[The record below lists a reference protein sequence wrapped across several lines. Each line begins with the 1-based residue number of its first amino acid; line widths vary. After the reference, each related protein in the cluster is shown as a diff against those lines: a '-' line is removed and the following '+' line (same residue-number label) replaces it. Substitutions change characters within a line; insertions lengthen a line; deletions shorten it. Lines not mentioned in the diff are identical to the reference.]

1 MQIENLMDLAARI
14 EVLPTYDAALTRQAF
29 DLVSRKMPEADLAM
43 IEAGSLG
50 SIAAVLVLIDHAL
63 PGWAVSMTGIA
74 NDINGHWTCTLRRSG
89 TQDDD
94 AFIGIGKGP
103 ELSNALLGALLKAL
117 SQGRRL

>member
-1 MQIENLMDLAARI
+1 MQTENLMDLAARI

-29 DLVSRKMPEADLAM
+29 DLVSRDLPEADRAM

-74 NDINGHWTCTLRRSG
+74 NDVNGHWTCTLRRSG
-89 TQDDD
+89 AQDDD

-103 ELSNALLGALLKAL
+103 KLSNALLGALLKAL
-117 SQGRRL
+117 AQGQQM